1 MDFLILV
8 LAPLLRNLTG
18 WLERS
23 LKDGQINKYEWKK
36 LFETSIRV
44 GVLGLVAYFGLE
56 SAGIDNPELISL
68 AVAFFSDKLF
78 KN

>member
-1 MDFLILV
+1 MILV
-8 LAPLLRNLTG
+8 LAPILRNLTG

-36 LFETSIRV
+36 LFETTIRV
-44 GVLGLVAYFGLE
+44 GIIGIVAYFGLE
-56 SAGIDNPELISL
+56 STGLSNPEVISF
-68 AVAFFSDKLF
+68 AIAFLSDKFF